1 MGDVSELYEAGNAND
16 QLLVVMLTAI
26 HKKGARDFND
36 ENLQNMLKQE
46 VIKDKKAAQILE
58 KVQAAKSVAEVAKM
72 SGAVQD
78 TVSHITFASP
88 VFVQKVAS
96 QEPILSG
103 AAAAAKKDQFVSGI
117 RGEGAV
123 YAFQV
128 LEKKALEGK
137 FDQKQEETQ
146 QAATLSRSVNGMM
159 QVLARKA
166 KIEDNRYKFYQ

>member
-1 MGDVSELYEAGNAND
+1 MLCNKHCNHSCNHNAIDEKQIVPKGPDDVYEVSSSA
-16 QLLVVMLTAI
+16 MPP
-26 HKKGARDFND
+26 
-36 ENLQNMLKQE
+36 
-46 VIKDKKAAQILE
+46 E

-72 SGAVQD
+72 AGAVQD

-88 VFVQKVAS
+88 VFVQKGAS
-96 QEPILSG
+96 GEPILSG
-103 AAAAAKKDQFVSGI
+103 AATAAKQGQFVNGV
-117 RGEGAV
+117 RGQGAV

-146 QAATLSRSVNGMM
+146 QAASLSRNINSMM

-166 KIEDNRYKFYQ
+166 KIEDNRYLFYQ